1 MRDRQDRDY
10 VAWDIETTG
19 FTWDDRVTVSGFWLP
34 HGEAILVLNTDGRE
48 VKPSRMEQEL
58 KSVSGGVPVTIH
70 PEPDEKSVLK
80 RMAHVVFDRFER
92 DYNTLVAYNA
102 ESWKGGFDLP
112 FVRTRC
118 VHHGVDWV
126 FERVLFTD
134 LWEPV
139 KKRVNTTYTAH
150 GKSDSVNSLTG
161 AYRLLSDRLDGL
173 RAVLEVPDEYVWYA
187 DHQYDPFADSGSAAA
202 HYERGEY
209 LPVCL
214 HNLADIHRT
223 WEVGELLRHYLPS
236 KDLSTKRL

>member
-1 MRDRQDRDY
+1 MRDQQDRDY

-19 FTWDDRVTVSGFWLP
+19 FTWNDRVTVSRFWLP
-34 HGEAILVLNTDGRE
+34 HGQAVLVLNTDGEE
-48 VKPSRMEQEL
+48 VDTGQLEQEL
-58 KSVSGGVPVTIH
+58 ESVNGGVPVTIH
-70 PEPDEKSVLK
+70 AEPDEQSVLE
-80 RMAHVVFDRFER
+80 RMVRVVLDRFER
-92 DYNTLVAYNA
+92 DYNTLVAFNA

-126 FERVLFTD
+126 FNRVLFTD

-161 AYRLLSDRLDGL
+161 SYRLFSDRVETLD
-173 RAVLEVPDEYVWYA
+173 AVVDAPDRYVWYA
-187 DHQYDPFADSGSAAA
+187 ENQYDPFSDSGSAAR
-202 HYERGEY
+202 HYNRGEY
-209 LPVCL
+209 LSVCQ

-223 WEVGELLRHYLPS
+223 WELGELIRRYAPS
-236 KDLSTKRL
+236 KEVRAKKL